1 MSKGKDIVVEH
12 SIVSA
17 MATDSSDDFAR
28 LALIAAPKYLPAL
41 YDGTHDKVHRSLF
54 HHRDNMLGFTHTWFM
69 KVDGKNAGMTIAYD
83 WKANK
88 KEQSKTTLLIVRS
101 MGLKFFKQMRH
112 MQWSAENLGRMDDG
126 TYYIAV
132 LGFYPEF
139 RSRGLGMEMLEF
151 TQENALKAGAT
162 KIELDAETYNREAIR
177 FYQRFGMQE
186 SEEPKITVINGEK
199 FEFVRMSK
207 KL

>member
-1 MSKGKDIVVEH
+1 MVEH
-12 SIVSA
+12 RIISA
-17 MATDSSDDFAR
+17 MVSDSAEDFAR

-41 YDGTHDKVHRSLF
+41 YDGTHDKVHMRLF
-54 HHRDNMLGFTHTWFM
+54 HHRDNMLGFTHTYFM
-69 KVDGKNAGMTIAYD
+69 KVEGRNAGMTVAYD

-88 KEQSKTTLLIVRS
+88 KEQNKTTLLIIRS
-101 MGLKFFKQMRH
+101 MGLKFFKQMRY

-139 RSRGLGMEMLEF
+139 RSRGLGMEMMEF
-151 TQENALKAGAT
+151 AQEQAVAAGAD
-162 KIELDAETYNREAIR
+162 KLVLDAETYNQDSIR
-177 FYQRFGMQE
+177 FYKRFGMLE
-186 SEEPKITVINGEK
+186 AGAPISTTINGEK
-199 FEFVRMSK
+199 FEFVRMIK

>member
-1 MSKGKDIVVEH
+1 MVEH

-17 MATDSSDDFAR
+17 DVGDSAEDFAR

-41 YDGTHDKVHRSLF
+41 YAGTHDKVHSSLF
-54 HHRDNMLGFTHTWFM
+54 HHRDNMLGFTHTHFM
-69 KVDGKNAGMTIAYD
+69 QVEGRNAGMTVAYD

-88 KEQSKTTLLIVRS
+88 KEQNKTTLLIIRS
-101 MGLKFFKQMRH
+101 MGLKFFKQLRH

-139 RSRGLGMEMLEF
+139 RGRGLGMEMLNSM
-151 TQENALKAGAT
+151 QEQAVAAGAD
-162 KIELDAETYNREAIR
+162 KLVLDAETYNRDAVR
-177 FYQRFGMQE
+177 FYRRFGM
-186 SEEPKITVINGEK
+186 EEVGQLKNTTIAGEQ
-199 FEFVRMSK
+199 FEFVRMLK

>member
-1 MSKGKDIVVEH
+1 MEH

-17 MATDSSDDFAR
+17 SVGDSAEDFAR

-41 YDGTHDKVHRSLF
+41 YAGTHDKVHRNLF
-54 HHRDNMLGFTHTWFM
+54 HHRDNMMGFTHTHFM
-69 KVDGKNAGMTIAYD
+69 RVAGKNAGMAVAYD

-88 KEQSKTTLLIVRS
+88 KEQNKTTLLIIRS

-112 MQWSAENLGRMDDG
+112 MQWSDENLGRMDDG

-139 RSRGLGMEMLEF
+139 RSRGLGMEMLNF
-151 TQENALKAGAT
+151 IQEQARAAGAD
-162 KIELDAETYNREAIR
+162 KIVLDAETYNKDAIR
-177 FYQRFGMQE
+177 FYKRFGMQE
-186 SEEPKITVINGEK
+186 YGELKNTAINGEE
-199 FEFVRMSK
+199 FEFVRMLK

>member
-1 MSKGKDIVVEH
+1 MDEH

-17 MATDSSDDFAR
+17 MATDSTEDFAR

-41 YDGTHDKVHRSLF
+41 YAGTHDKVHRSLF
-54 HHRDNMLGFTHTWFM
+54 HHRDNMLGFTHTCFM
-69 KVDGKNAGMTIAYD
+69 KVDGKNAGMTVAYD

-88 KEQSKTTLLIVRS
+88 KEQNKTTLLIIRS
-101 MGLKFFKQMRH
+101 MGLRFFKQMRH

-126 TYYIAV
+126 TYYVAV

-139 RSRGLGMEMLEF
+139 RSRGLGMEMLKF
-151 TQENALKAGAT
+151 TQEQALAAGAD
-162 KIELDAETYNREAIR
+162 KIDLDAETYNKDAIR
-177 FYQRFGMQE
+177 FYKRFGMQE
-186 SEEPKITVINGEK
+186 AGEPKSTVINGEK

>member
-1 MSKGKDIVVEH
+1 MADTH

-17 MATDSSDDFAR
+17 AATDSAEDFAR

-41 YDGTHDKVHRSLF
+41 YGGTHDKVHRNLF
-54 HHRDNMLGFTHTWFM
+54 RHRDNIMGFTHTHFM
-69 KVDGKNAGMTIAYD
+69 KVEGRNAGMTAAYD

-88 KEQSKTTLLIVRS
+88 KEQNKTTLLIIRS
-101 MGLKFFKQMRH
+101 MGLRFFQQMKH
-112 MQWSAENLGRMDDG
+112 MQWSAENLGRIDDG

-139 RSRGLGMEMLEF
+139 RSRGLGMEMLKF
-151 TQENALKAGAT
+151 TQEQALAAGAD
-162 KIELDAETYNREAIR
+162 KLVLDAETYNKDAIR
-177 FYQRFGMQE
+177 FYKRFGMQE
-186 SEEPKITVINGEK
+186 DGEPKNTTINGEK
-199 FEFVRMSK
+199 FEFVRMMK

>member
-1 MSKGKDIVVEH
+1 VVDR

-17 MATDSSDDFAR
+17 TAADSAEDFAR

-41 YDGTHDKVHRSLF
+41 YGGIHDKVHKNLF
-54 HHRDNMLGFTHTWFM
+54 HHRDHMLGFTHTHFM
-69 KVDGKNAGMTIAYD
+69 RVEGKNAGMAVAYD
-83 WKANK
+83 WKDNK
-88 KEQSKTTLLIVRS
+88 KEQNKTTLLIVRS
-101 MGLKFFKQMRH
+101 MGLKFFKQMKH

-139 RSRGLGMEMLEF
+139 RSRGLGMEML
-151 TQENALKAGAT
+151 QYMQARALAAGAD
-162 KIELDAETYNREAIR
+162 KLVLDAETYNKDAIR
-177 FYQRFGMQE
+177 FYKRFGMQE
-186 SEEPKITVINGEK
+186 HGELKSTVINGEK
-199 FEFVRMSK
+199 FEFVRMVK